1 MLERALSPVSSN
13 LALLLTGWVILKC
26 ISKFMGDLSK
36 QTSTQPPPL
45 HAHQLGGGSSHH
57 FFSTGA
63 VTPANL
69 PICQSGYI
77 AAEEHGT
84 KNPISLTIC
93 VTTSPPPYPA
103 LDKAHGE
110 ASGAGCWESRPHWC
124 EGPLLVSSAFWFQ
137 RSNQAKHIS
146 NTLVC
151 ADMSGMCK
159 APVFWSQKI

>member
-1 MLERALSPVSSN
+1 MIFRSKQALNHPRSMHTN
-13 LALLLTGWVILKC
+13 GAEGLLTLL
-26 ISKFMGDLSK
+26 FNLSGN
-36 QTSTQPPPL
+36 P
-45 HAHQLGGGSSHH
+45 
-57 FFSTGA
+57 
-63 VTPANL
+63 
-69 PICQSGYI
+69 CQSGYT

-110 ASGAGCWESRPHWC
+110 ASGPGCWDSRPHWC

-146 NTLVC
+146 NTSVC
-151 ADMSGMCK
+151 AKPRFSGRRK
-159 APVFWSQKI
+159 SEKIKIFLSPRYKFFGFGVLYKQSNLK